1 MKIELNKL
9 GKRFNREWIFRGI
22 SKTFEANKRYAVTGQ
37 NGSGKST
44 FLQVIAGSTT
54 ISEGSIT
61 YDNIA
66 AEKIFEQVV
75 IVAPYLELIEEMTLT
90 EFFQFHFSFK
100 TIANNHDIAQ
110 VLSAI
115 GLQAAAQKEIRFFS
129 SGMKQRVKLAQAFFS
144 QAPVLLLD
152 EPCTN
157 LDDAGVALYR
167 QLVATQTN
175 NKIVL
180 VASNSEIEYDFCDE
194 QINMM
199 VYK

>member
-22 SKTFEANKRYAVTGQ
+22 SKTLEANKRYAVTGQ

>member
-22 SKTFEANKRYAVTGQ
+22 SKTLEANKRYAVTGQ

-110 VLSAI
+110 VLSTI

-180 VASNSEIEYDFCDE
+180 VASNSEIEYDYCDE